1 MGGGDRATPGRR
13 VWPWRALRFAFLRA
27 GLDRDWQDPV
37 TSRARQRGQAAARVR
52 ARTDRGRVLRC
63 RLQPDAGLGTAPAG
77 RRLGRCAGRSGP
89 GLGCGRDRGVRAGL
103 LRQPVRLD
111 GTVFEHYGIQL
122 TLSAYVR
129 RPGRMASRRL
139 PAKITPAAMASRA
152 GVIWQPDGRPN
163 GTQCRAQPGAGRP
176 GRHDPDRRCRDRC
189 EHVSVL
195 FGLATAQVLIRPP
208 RHAGPGRSG
217 FHGLISSIPVP
228 EKSSVLRVASVA
240 SAVRQI
246 AAIWASATPI
256 GRPSV
261 SLPQT
266 ISAYREAQARR
277 RAGSGPGARRRATRA
292 TAAASSLLRR
302 LAGIRATP

>member
-1 MGGGDRATPGRR
+1 MCVAPA
-13 VWPWRALRFAFLRA
+13 VWQADACQPRSPQPRW
-27 GLDRDWQDPV
+27 P
-37 TSRARQRGQAAARVR
+37 RGQVSYGNLMGVQ
-52 ARTDRGRVLRC
+52 TE
-63 RLQPDAGLGTAPAG
+63 
-77 RRLGRCAGRSGP
+77 
-89 GLGCGRDRGVRAGL
+89 RGV
-103 LRQPVRLD
+103 
-111 GTVFEHYGIQL
+111 
-122 TLSAYVR
+122 
-129 RPGRMASRRL
+129 
-139 PAKITPAAMASRA
+139 
-152 GVIWQPDGRPN
+152 
-163 GTQCRAQPGAGRP
+163 RAQPGAGRP

-195 FGLATAQVLIRPP
+195 FGLAAARVLIRPP

-266 ISAYREAQARR
+266 ISAYREAQCSSKGRIRSRSSSPSNPRTRLAFVVRR
-277 RAGSGPGARRRATRA
+277 TVAGAVKGPCGNTRPSRPSSAKPSDRTWSTLPSGLTGLRVPAGKSSRSGPPAERA
-292 TAAASSLLRR
+292 LR
-302 LAGIRATP
+302 GEFH